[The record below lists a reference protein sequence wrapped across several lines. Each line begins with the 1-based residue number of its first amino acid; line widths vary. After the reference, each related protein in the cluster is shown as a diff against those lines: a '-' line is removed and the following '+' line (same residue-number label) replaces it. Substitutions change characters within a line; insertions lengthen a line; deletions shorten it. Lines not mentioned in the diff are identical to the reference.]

1 MIKSHK
7 KIHATLKEHHP
18 QAVKKA
24 RKIFALRYPKLFLL
38 IFFIGLSYYLF
49 STPIISKWIDS
60 FNNLGY
66 FGTFISGAMTAFGFT
81 APIGIGLLSKIIPE
95 NIFIATIIAGL
106 GAMLIDLVIFNTI
119 KFSFT
124 DELKR
129 LEKTKAIKE
138 IEKIVKK
145 NKHVKVVHYLL
156 YILAGLVIV
165 TPIPDEVGVS
175 MLAGLTTIN
184 PFKFALISF
193 CLHNIAFFFILNVV

>member
-1 MIKSHK
+1 MINSHK

-24 RKIFALRYPKLFLL
+24 RKIFALKYPKLFLL

-49 STPIISKWIDS
+49 STTIISKWIDS
-60 FNNLGY
+60 FNNLGH
-66 FGTFISGAMTAFGFT
+66 FGVFISGAMTAFGFT
-81 APIGIGLLSKIIPE
+81 APIGIGLLTKIIPK
-95 NIFIATIIAGL
+95 NIFLATIIAGF
-106 GAMLIDLVIFNTI
+106 GAMIVDLFIFHTI
-119 KFSFT
+119 KFSFA
-124 DELKR
+124 DELKE
-129 LEKTKAIKE
+129 LEKTKAIRE

-145 NKHVKVVHYLL
+145 NKHVKIVHYLV
-156 YILAGLVIV
+156 YILAGLMIV

-193 CLHNIAFFFILNVV
+193 CLHNIAIFFLLSI